1 MFLFYESKIK
11 PELGT
16 VKKQTLIVLYV
27 DGMCY
32 LMFKGLYAKHK
43 KHNMVF
49 SNMLTDSVE

>member
-16 VKKQTLIVLYV
+16 VKKQTLIVLYI
-27 DGMCY
+27 DSMCY
-32 LMFKGLYAKHK
+32 WMFKGLYAKHK
-43 KHNMVF
+43 EYNMVS